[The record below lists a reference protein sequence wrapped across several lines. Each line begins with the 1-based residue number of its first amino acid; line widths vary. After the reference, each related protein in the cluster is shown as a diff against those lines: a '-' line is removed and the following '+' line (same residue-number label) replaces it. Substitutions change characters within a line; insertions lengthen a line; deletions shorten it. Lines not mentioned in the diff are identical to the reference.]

1 MGGYERKQIDI
12 GDVFHEHPGESWS
25 IVGSLA
31 GYFLVFEAIGADWF
45 LEQALRCGFWN
56 GPEYCG
62 GSEWWLLLYTF
73 ILGCVM
79 TPGIVGGVSLG
90 QKLSFTQMTIP
101 ERDGLAGILSG
112 GLFGGLIWAVLW
124 MWSLPHAWGMM
135 PFEHAWG
142 FIFLWVLLLLP
153 MGVMPIFGIFIDA
166 SNRIKNAG
174 QQLVE
179 AMEFGQ
185 RNLENGMKGDDVRT
199 LQELLNKAGDSII
212 VDGSFGNQTH
222 SAVKKFQTENRLAV
236 DGIVGPIT
244 SDALTELMGT
254 ESVDD
259 DAPSL
264 TLRQGDFGSHEVIEV
279 AFKNGPG
286 NPTDWIGIYR
296 SESPIDEHNHHDNWL
311 YVNGE
316 KTPTEGLREGEIA
329 IAHNLQAG
337 DYKVAFLA
345 NNGYQLLATEG
356 FVISHDHRSFKEDST
371 STSENLEVEDSKEEE
386 SQVEEVWPMEDEI
399 EALAE
404 AVEEISADP
413 DFGGEISNLRMLAE
427 QEMEGQIK
435 NLPAPIQNK
444 IRAAFA
450 TKMDAVEEKARSKIP
465 DAAKVAAGVGVAAG
479 AVGAAAGLATI
490 AGVSQRAEVIMED
503 GEVNLDE
510 IQDQVR
516 DLVEGMDIGEP
527 DFDDD
532 IEEKGTTED
541 IVEEVSEPVEESPT
555 EETPEPVIDAIS
567 DGRGSEFIHL
577 AQQVRDALTSTQRR
591 KIVSEE
597 MNGEWPVSMVIN
609 RVSRTMGIGLE
620 DEYKNGKTLE
630 GVIEGTDIDVSI
642 IASSLKHSN
651 LDDLDTG
658 MTISAN
664 CVVKE
669 YRAALKRFEL
679 LG

>member
-1 MGGYERKQIDI
+1 MGGYERKPIDI
-12 GDVFHEHPGESWS
+12 GDVFHEYPTESRS
-25 IVGSLA
+25 ILGSLA
-31 GYFLVFEAIGADWF
+31 GYLIVFELIGADWF

-79 TPGIVGGVSLG
+79 TPGIIGGVSLG

-112 GLFGGLIWAVLW
+112 GLFGSLSWAVLW
-124 MWSLPHAWGMM
+124 MWSLPHTWGMM
-135 PFEHAWG
+135 PFEYAWG
-142 FIFLWVLLLLP
+142 LIFLWVFLLLP

-174 QQLVE
+174 QQVIE
-179 AMEFGQ
+179 ATEFGQ
-185 RNLENGMKGDDVRT
+185 RTLEKGMKGDDIRT
-199 LQELLNKAGDSII
+199 LQELLNKAGVSIG

-222 SAVKKFQTENRLAV
+222 GAVKKFQTENGLAV

-244 SDALTELMGT
+244 SGALTELMVTST
-254 ESVDD
+254 ESDNT
-259 DAPSL
+259 PSL
-264 TLRQGDFGSHEVIEV
+264 TLSQEDFGSHEAIEV

-286 NPTDWIGIYR
+286 NPLDWIGIYR
-296 SESPIDEHNHHDNWL
+296 LESSIDENNHHGNWL
-311 YVNGE
+311 YVNG
-316 KTPTEGLREGEIA
+316 KSNPTEGFREGEIA

-345 NNGYQLLATEG
+345 NNGYQLLASEN
-356 FVISHDHRSFKEDST
+356 FVISHDHRSFKEDS
-371 STSENLEVEDSKEEE
+371 KEEE
-386 SQVEEVWPMEDEI
+386 KEVEEVWPMEDEI
-399 EALAE
+399 AALAE
-404 AVEEISADP
+404 AVEEISTDP
-413 DFGGEISNLRMLAE
+413 NFDGEISNLRMLAE
-427 QEMEGQIK
+427 EEMEGQIK

-444 IRAAFA
+444 IRAGFA
-450 TKMDAVEEKARSKIP
+450 AKMDTVEKKARSKIP

-527 DFDDD
+527 EFDDD
-532 IEEKGTTED
+532 VEEMESTED
-541 IVEEVSEPVEESPT
+541 TVEEVSEPVEEALP
-555 EETPEPVIDAIS
+555 EDTPEPAIEPMN
-567 DGRGSEFIHL
+567 DERGNEFILL
-577 AQQVRDALTSTQRR
+577 AQQVRDSLTSTQRR
-591 KIVSEE
+591 KIVSEDLT
-597 MNGEWPVSMVIN
+597 GEWPVSVVIN
-609 RVSRTMGIGLE
+609 RVRRTTGIGLT
-620 DEYKNGKTLE
+620 DEYKKGKTIE
-630 GVIEGTDIDVSI
+630 GKIEGTDIDVSI
-642 IASSLKHSN
+642 IASALKHT
-651 LDDLDTG
+651 DLDELEEG
-658 MTISAN
+658 MIISAN

-669 YRAALKRFEL
+669 YRAVLKRLEL

>member
-1 MGGYERKQIDI
+1 MADDGEAPEWISNNPTELTAIGG
-12 GDVFHEHPGESWS
+12 S
-25 IVGSLA
+25 IA
-31 GYFLVFEAIGADWF
+31 GYFLIFEAIGADWF

-79 TPGIVGGVSLG
+79 TPGIIGGVSLG
-90 QKLSFTQMTIP
+90 QKLSFTRMTIP
-101 ERDGLAGILSG
+101 ERDGLVGILSG
-112 GLFGGLIWAVLW
+112 GLFGSLLWAVLW
-124 MWSLPHAWGMM
+124 MWILPHTWGMM

-142 FIFLWVLLLLP
+142 FIFLWGFLLLP
-153 MGVMPIFGIFIDA
+153 LGVMPIIGILIDA

-185 RNLENGMKGDDVRT
+185 RNLASGTKGDDVRT
-199 LQELLNKAGDSII
+199 LQELLNKAGHSLS

-222 SAVKKFQTENRLAV
+222 SAVKKFQTENKLAV

-244 SDALTELMGT
+244 SEALTELMVTST
-254 ESVDD
+254 ESDNT
-259 DAPSL
+259 PSL
-264 TLRQGDFGSHEVIEV
+264 TLSQGDFGSHELVEV
-279 AFKNGPG
+279 AFNNGPG
-286 NPTDWIGIYR
+286 NPSDWIGIYQ
-296 SESPIDEHNHHDNWL
+296 SKSPIDEHNHHGNWL

-345 NNGYQLLATEG
+345 NNGYHLLATVD
-356 FVISHDHRSFKEDST
+356 FVISHDHRSLKEDST
-371 STSENLEVEDSKEEE
+371 STSENLEVEDSKEDE
-386 SQVEEVWPMEDEI
+386 SQVEEVWPIEDEI
-399 EALAE
+399 TALAE
-404 AVEEISADP
+404 AVEELSTDP
-413 DFGGEISNLRMLAE
+413 NFDGEISNLRMLAE
-427 QEMEGQIK
+427 DEMEGQIK
-435 NLPAPIQNK
+435 NLPAPIKNK

-450 TKMDAVEEKARSKIP
+450 AKMDSVEEKARSKIP

-527 DFDDD
+527 EFDDD
-532 IEEKGTTED
+532 LEEMQSTED
-541 IVEEVSEPVEESPT
+541 IVEEVSEPIEEALP
-555 EETPEPVIDAIS
+555 EDTPEPVIEAMS
-567 DGRGSEFIHL
+567 DERGNEFILL
-577 AQQVRDALTSTQRR
+577 AQQVRDSLTSSQRT
-591 KIVSEE
+591 KIVSEDLT
-597 MNGEWPVSMVIN
+597 GEWPVSVVIN
-609 RVSRTMGIGLE
+609 RVRRTTGIGLA
-620 DEYKNGKTLE
+620 DEYKKGKTIE
-630 GVIEGTDIDVSI
+630 GKIEGTDIDVSI
-642 IASSLKHSN
+642 IASALKHT
-651 LDDLDTG
+651 DLDELEEG
-658 MTISAN
+658 MIISAN
-664 CVVKE
+664 CVVNE
-669 YRAALKRFEL
+669 YRAVLKRLEL

>member
-1 MGGYERKQIDI
+1 
-12 GDVFHEHPGESWS
+12 
-25 IVGSLA
+25 
-31 GYFLVFEAIGADWF
+31 
-45 LEQALRCGFWN
+45 
-56 GPEYCG
+56 
-62 GSEWWLLLYTF
+62 
-73 ILGCVM
+73 
-79 TPGIVGGVSLG
+79 
-90 QKLSFTQMTIP
+90 
-101 ERDGLAGILSG
+101 
-112 GLFGGLIWAVLW
+112 
-124 MWSLPHAWGMM
+124 
-135 PFEHAWG
+135 
-142 FIFLWVLLLLP
+142 
-153 MGVMPIFGIFIDA
+153 
-166 SNRIKNAG
+166 
-174 QQLVE
+174 
-179 AMEFGQ
+179 MEFGQ

-316 KTPTEGLREGEIA
+316 KTPTEGIREGEIA

-371 STSENLEVEDSKEEE
+371 STSENIEVEDSKEE
-386 SQVEEVWPMEDEI
+386 VEEVWPMEDEI

-444 IRAAFA
+444 IRAGFA
-450 TKMDAVEEKARSKIP
+450 AKMDTVEEKARGKIP

-527 DFDDD
+527 EFDDD
-532 IEEKGTTED
+532 VEEMESTED
-541 IVEEVSEPVEESPT
+541 IVEEVSEPVEEAPP
-555 EETPEPVIDAIS
+555 EEVPEPVIETMS
-567 DGRGSEFIHL
+567 DERGNEFILL
-577 AQQVRDALTSTQRR
+577 AQQVRDSLTSSQRT
-591 KIVSEE
+591 KIVSEDLT
-597 MNGEWPVSMVIN
+597 GEWPVSVVIN
-609 RVSRTMGIGLE
+609 RVRRTTGIGLT
-620 DEYKNGKTLE
+620 DEYKKGKTIE
-630 GVIEGTDIDVSI
+630 GKIEGTDIDVSI
-642 IASSLKHSN
+642 IASVLKHT
-651 LDDLDTG
+651 DLDELEEG
-658 MTISAN
+658 MIISAN

-669 YRAALKRFEL
+669 YRAVLKRLEL

>member
-1 MGGYERKQIDI
+1 MGGYERKPIDI
-12 GDVFHEHPGESWS
+12 GDVFHEYPIESRS
-25 IVGSLA
+25 ILGSLA
-31 GYFLVFEAIGADWF
+31 GYLIVFELIGADWF

-79 TPGIVGGVSLG
+79 TPGIIGGVSLG

-112 GLFGGLIWAVLW
+112 GLFGGLIWAV
-124 MWSLPHAWGMM
+124 MWVYTLPHAWGMM
-135 PFEHAWG
+135 PFEHGWG
-142 FIFLWVLLLLP
+142 WIFMWVFLLLP
-153 MGVMPIFGIFIDA
+153 VGVMPIFGILVDV

-179 AMEFGQ
+179 AIEFGQ
-185 RNLENGMKGDDVRT
+185 RNLAPGMKGDDVRT
-199 LQELLNKAGDSII
+199 LQELLNKAGHSLS

-222 SAVKKFQTENRLAV
+222 SAVMKFQTENGLTV

-244 SDALTELMGT
+244 SGALTELMVT
-254 ESVDD
+254 DSVDD
-259 DAPSL
+259 ESPSL
-264 TLRQGDFGSHEVIEV
+264 TLGQDEFGSHEVIEV

-296 SESPIDEHNHHDNWL
+296 SESPIDEHNHHGNWL
-311 YVNGE
+311 YVNG
-316 KTPTEGLREGEIA
+316 KSNPTEGFREGKIA
-329 IAHNLQAG
+329 ISHNLQAG

-356 FVISHDHRSFKEDST
+356 FVISHDHRSFKEDS
-371 STSENLEVEDSKEEE
+371 KEEE
-386 SQVEEVWPMEDEI
+386 KEVEEVWPMEDEI

-479 AVGAAAGLATI
+479 VVGAAAGLATI

-527 DFDDD
+527 EFDDD
-532 IEEKGTTED
+532 VEEMESTED
-541 IVEEVSEPVEESPT
+541 IVEEVSEPVEEAPPR
-555 EETPEPVIDAIS
+555 EVPEPVIEPMS
-567 DGRGSEFIHL
+567 DERGSEFILL
-577 AQQVRDALTSTQRR
+577 AQQVRDSLTSTQRR
-591 KIVSEE
+591 KIVSEDLT
-597 MNGEWPVSMVIN
+597 GEWPVSVVIN
-609 RVSRTMGIGLE
+609 RVRRTTGIGLT
-620 DEYKNGKTLE
+620 DEYKNGKTIE
-630 GVIEGTDIDVSI
+630 GKIEGTDIDVSI
-642 IASSLKHSN
+642 IASALKHT
-651 LDDLDTG
+651 DLDELEEG
-658 MTISAN
+658 MIISAN

-669 YRAALKRFEL
+669 YRAVLKRLEL